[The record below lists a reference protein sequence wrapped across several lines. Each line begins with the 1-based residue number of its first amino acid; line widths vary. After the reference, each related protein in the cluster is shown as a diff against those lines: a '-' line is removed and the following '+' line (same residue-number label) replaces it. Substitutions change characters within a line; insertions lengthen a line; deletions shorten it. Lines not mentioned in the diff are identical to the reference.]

1 MAKCIIISGIDGSGK
16 STIINETQMALEA
29 EGKKVGYIWLRYSV
43 RSIFLL
49 PIWILG

>member
-29 EGKKVGYIWLRYSV
+29 EGKKWD
-43 RSIFLL
+43 IFGSDSTT
-49 PIWILG
+49 I